1 MDMGEELKRI
11 YYDALRLKNIILEN
25 KNIEILLYL
34 AKYNPKVS
42 EQELEKKFGKDALK
56 GLRELK
62 NISLIKEEGSN
73 LFLTNEGIF
82 QVEGLLAMAV

>member
-1 MDMGEELKRI
+1 MGEELKRI

>member
-1 MDMGEELKRI
+1 MSEELKRI

-34 AKYNPKVS
+34 AKYNPKVG
-42 EQELEKKFGKDALK
+42 EQDLEKKFGKDALK

-62 NISLIKEEGSN
+62 NISLVKEEGSN

-82 QVEGLLAMAV
+82 QVEGLLTMAV

>member
-1 MDMGEELKRI
+1 MSEELKRI

-42 EQELEKKFGKDALK
+42 EQDLEKKFGKDALK

-62 NISLIKEEGSN
+62 NISLVKEEGSN

-82 QVEGLLAMAV
+82 QVEGLLTMAV

>member
-1 MDMGEELKRI
+1 MSEELKRI

-25 KNIEILLYL
+25 RNIEILLYL

-42 EQELEKKFGKDALK
+42 EQDLEEKFGKDALK
-56 GLRELK
+56 GLKELK
-62 NISLIKEEGSN
+62 NISLIKEEGSK